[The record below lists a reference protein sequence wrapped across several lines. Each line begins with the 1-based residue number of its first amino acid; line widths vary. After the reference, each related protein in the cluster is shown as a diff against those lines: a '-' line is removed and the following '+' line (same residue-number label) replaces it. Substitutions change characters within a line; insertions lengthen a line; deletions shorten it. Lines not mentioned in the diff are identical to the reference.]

1 MHHSSEEE
9 ITRSPAE
16 RPMTEGPFQTW
27 ANQSSKD
34 PSVQILTAGFMTDEQ
49 FNMITLILVFVLQVS
64 NITALIGNSLNIAV
78 FVRLGFAEPSNIS
91 LTALAICDLVCVIS
105 SIWSN
110 LCFLL
115 NFWHPILPFNVT
127 NVSILT
133 GGGLWSFVSRTVAW
147 ITAFISFE
155 RCLCI
160 LVPLKV
166 KSLITPRTTLT
177 AMLIIAALTVCPFL
191 FSFLNYNFVWVY
203 YLQSNATILD
213 VVPNDNK
220 YSILIAKIVFVI
232 CGVIQPVLAFFIVTV
247 CTVFLVV
254 QLKKVS
260 LWRTSV
266 TSAKSQWEDNSG
278 ENTASNNASAT
289 QNRIS
294 QKEERLVRLVVVIAV
309 IFIACFIPTC
319 ALLLCSALFDEFFV
333 FGVYGRIFVVCSLI
347 TFLGQSVSGSVNTIV
362 YYNMASK
369 FRSGLRELL
378 GLNPEEEKII
388 NS

>member
-16 RPMTEGPFQTW
+16 HPMTEGPFQTW

-34 PSVQILTAGFMTDEQ
+34 PSVQSLAAGFMTDEQ

-64 NITALIGNSLNIAV
+64 NIATLIGNSLNIAV

-91 LTALAICDLVCVIS
+91 LTALAICDLVCGIS
-105 SIWSN
+105 LIYMWFIIY
-110 LCFLL
+110 LWEPF
-115 NFWHPILPFNVT
+115 LPFNAM

-133 GGGLWSFVSRTVAW
+133 GSGLWSFVSRTVAW

-166 KSLITPRTTLT
+166 KSVITPRTTLT

-191 FSFLNYNFVWVY
+191 FSFLNYNFVWLY
-203 YLQSNATILD
+203 SLQSNATILD

-278 ENTASNNASAT
+278 ENTASNNAPAT
-289 QNRIS
+289 RNRIS
-294 QKEERLVRLVVVIAV
+294 QKEERLVRLVAVIAV

-333 FGVYGRIFVVCSLI
+333 FGVYGRLFVVCTLI
-347 TFLGQSVSGSVNTIV
+347 SFLGQSVSGNVNIIV

-369 FRSGLRELL
+369 FRAGLRELL
-378 GLNPEEEKII
+378 RLDREEYKK
-388 NS
+388 

>member
-1 MHHSSEEE
+1 MYHSSEEE
-9 ITRSPAE
+9 TTHSSPV
-16 RPMTEGPFQTW
+16 RPTTEGPFQTW
-27 ANQSSKD
+27 ANQSID
-34 PSVQILTAGFMTDEQ
+34 PSVQSLAAGFLSEDV
-49 FNMITLILVFVLQVS
+49 FNMMMMILVFVLQVS
-64 NITALIGNSLNIAV
+64 NITAMISNSLNIAV

-91 LTALAICDLVCVIS
+91 LTALAICDLVCGIS
-105 SIWSN
+105 LIYMW
-110 LCFLL
+110 FLIYL
-115 NFWHPILPFNVT
+115 WEPFLPFNAL

-133 GGGLWSFVSRTVAW
+133 GGGLWSFVSRTCAW

-166 KSLITPRTTLT
+166 KTLITPRTTLT

-191 FSFLNYNFVWVY
+191 FSFFNYNFVWVY
-203 YLQSNATILD
+203 SLELNATILD
-213 VVPNDNK
+213 VAPNDNE

-232 CGVIQPVLAFFIVTV
+232 CGVIQPILAFFIVAV

-254 QLKKVS
+254 QLKRVS
-260 LWRTSV
+260 QWRTSV
-266 TSAKSQWEDNSG
+266 TSAKSQWEDNSA
-278 ENTASNNASAT
+278 ENHTSNNASAT

-319 ALLLCSALFDEFFV
+319 ALLFCSAVFDEFFV
-333 FGVYGRIFVVCSLI
+333 FGIYGRTFLVCSLV
-347 TFLGQSVSGSVNTIV
+347 TFLGQSVSGSVNIIV
-362 YYNMASK
+362 YYTMASK

-378 GLNPEEEKII
+378 RLDPEEEKK
-388 NS
+388 